1 LVLLITTQLSV
12 DLILLAGLTTLL
24 VFGIIDAEVALA
36 GFSNE
41 GMLTVAALYVV
52 AAGLKET
59 GAIQRIT
66 QRLLGNTEN
75 VRTAQALEQKLW
87 AASKQTMLLDGDQVR
102 HGLCGDLGFSP
113 EERSENIRRVGHLAK
128 LFYEHGNIVLCSF
141 VSPYAKDRD
150 AVKALFSEADFVELY
165 MQSSIEIRQQ
175 RDPKGLYA
183 KAKSGEIT
191 GIHGYDLAFEEPSSP
206 DFVLNTDENNP
217 QELVQKVFEG
227 IFG

>member
-1 LVLLITTQLSV
+1 
-12 DLILLAGLTTLL
+12 
-24 VFGIIDAEVALA
+24 
-36 GFSNE
+36 
-41 GMLTVAALYVV
+41 M
-52 AAGLKET
+52 
-59 GAIQRIT
+59 
-66 QRLLGNTEN
+66 
-75 VRTAQALEQKLW
+75 
-87 AASKQTMLLDGDQVR
+87 
-102 HGLCGDLGFSP
+102 
-113 EERSENIRRVGHLAK
+113 
-128 LFYEHGNIVLCSF
+128 
-141 VSPYAKDRD
+141 SPYAKDRD

-165 MQSSIEIRQQ
+165 VQSSIETRLQ

>member
-1 LVLLITTQLSV
+1 
-12 DLILLAGLTTLL
+12 
-24 VFGIIDAEVALA
+24 
-36 GFSNE
+36 
-41 GMLTVAALYVV
+41 
-52 AAGLKET
+52 
-59 GAIQRIT
+59 
-66 QRLLGNTEN
+66 
-75 VRTAQALEQKLW
+75 
-87 AASKQTMLLDGDQVR
+87 MLLDGDQVR

-113 EERSENIRRVGHLAK
+113 ADRAENIRRVGHLAK

-150 AVKALFSEADFVELY
+150 AVKALFPEADFVELY
-165 MQSSIEIRQQ
+165 VQSSMETRQQ

-183 KAKSGEIT
+183 KAKSGEIS

-206 DFVLNTDENNP
+206 DFLLNTDENNP